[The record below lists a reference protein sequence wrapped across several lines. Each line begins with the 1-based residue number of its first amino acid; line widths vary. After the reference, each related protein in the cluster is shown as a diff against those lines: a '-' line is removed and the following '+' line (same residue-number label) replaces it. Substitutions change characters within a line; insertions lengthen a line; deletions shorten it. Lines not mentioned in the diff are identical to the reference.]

1 MRFPVYAIV
10 RPARIWLIAALAVAG
25 FAVAAAPAAQ
35 ASIGVETLVAGN
47 CSNASPTF
55 EECGSETQTFHLG
68 PFPFKYSVPKEPTLA
83 EAKEQSYTQAAG
95 HPAWGI
101 TDFKITTTGELPNEV
116 PSGVVTHVRTDVG
129 PGVSANPQAVGQ
141 CSMKEFDAS
150 EKEEEAVPGTGFY
163 PKPACAEAGP
173 KNTVIGVN
181 KVTVYAGPEGVGP
194 GFSDLPLEGTVYNVV
209 PPEGK
214 ASDFGVALKL
224 PMQLTEAQLKK
235 GFKEAE
241 EKGAKPGVGGFPSI
255 PVQEFLEAQQY
266 YAHTMIEGNVE
277 WAGDYHD
284 YYEIN
289 VSPVIPLI
297 SSRLILKGDI
307 GTTGQGGFI
316 TLPSNCVGPG
326 PATTNTVTVA
336 SLEGPTASKQYTTP
350 LGTEGCNGAAPFA
363 PVPFEPG
370 FSLKAETTQ
379 SDQPDGVTTELT
391 LPHDPSPSG
400 IDSSQLK
407 EASITLPEG
416 MTLNP
421 SAAHGL
427 EACTPAQI
435 GIGSRN
441 PVKCPAGSKIGTV
454 TLVVPDLP
462 ASEPLQGNLYLGG
475 PESGPITGPPYTM
488 YIDAESA
495 RYGISVRLKGAVVP
509 NEATGRLTASF
520 VENPQ
525 QPFSNLTLHFDGG
538 SLAPL
543 ANPLACGT
551 ATTQTSFEPYIGSF
565 ATQSPFS
572 AFVVDSNGSGGAC
585 PAPLPFALTQS
596 TANQSSVAGAHTS
609 YTFNLG
615 RADGQQYLAQVKT
628 VLPAGLV
635 GPIPSVTLCGEAQA
649 NAGTCTAA
657 SQIGNAA
664 VAAGAGSTPYLFTG
678 GTVYLTGPYNG
689 APYGLSIVVP
699 AVAGPF
705 NLGNV
710 VTRAA
715 INVEPYTGRV
725 VVTSTLPTIV
735 KGVPLRIRSV
745 TVAVNRQN
753 FLTNPTNCGV
763 LATDSTLTGFV
774 PGSSATATQSLS
786 SPFQVGECNK
796 LAFKPELTAFTGA
809 KTSKANGAS
818 IEVKISQ
825 GAGQANLQKVIT
837 TLPKQLPVRQST
849 LTKACPQATFEVGN
863 YPPGACPD
871 TARVGGATATTPI
884 LPGKMEGPAYLV
896 SHGGAAFPDL
906 DLILRGDGVV
916 VILVGHTHVSSKG
929 IITTT
934 FESLPDVPVTSFAV
948 KLPTRSNS
956 LLAAN
961 GNLCTSNLTMPTT
974 IMAQSGTKITQK
986 TKISVTN
993 CPVQIVGHKTS
1004 GTTAKMTVQA
1014 PAAGRI
1020 SGSGTDLQYVTR
1032 HLSKAGRTTL
1042 NVPLTRTGREVLGK
1056 FRTLRIKVRVGFVP
1070 KKGNK
1075 TSKAYATVTFRA

>member
-1 MRFPVYAIV
+1 MRFSVYTTV
-10 RPARIWLIAALAVAG
+10 RPARICLIALLVAAG
-25 FAVAAAPAAQ
+25 FVTIAASVAQ
-35 ASIGVETLVAGN
+35 ASSFGVEKFVAAN
-47 CSNASPTF
+47 CTGPF
-55 EECGSETQTFHLG
+55 EECGSVTTSIG
-68 PFPFKYSVPKEPTLA
+68 PFKYSTPKEPTLA
-83 EAKEQSYTQAAG
+83 EAKEQAYTQAAG

-101 TDFKITTTGELPNEV
+101 TDFKVNTEGTLPNEV
-116 PSGVVTHVRTDVG
+116 PVGIAEGKVVTHVRTDVG
-129 PGVSANPQAVGQ
+129 PGVSTNPEAVAK
-141 CSMKEFDAS
+141 CSFAQFG
-150 EKEEEAVPGTGFY
+150 EKEAIPGTGFY
-163 PKPACAEAGP
+163 SEPTCSPESE
-173 KNTVIGVN
+173 IGVN
-181 KVTVYAGPEGVGP
+181 RVTVYVGSEPFPKGGDVAIEGK
-194 GFSDLPLEGTVYNVV
+194 VYNLVQ
-209 PPEGK
+209 PAGL
-214 ASDFGVALKL
+214 ASDFGVALEL
-224 PMQLTEAQLKK
+224 PKPLTKGALEKAFAEHPLPGTEPEKKLTE
-235 GFKEAE
+235 
-241 EKGAKPGVGGFPSI
+241 
-255 PVQEFLEAQQY
+255 EFLEAQQY
-266 YAHTMIEGNVE
+266 YAHTLIEGSVE

-289 VSPVIPLI
+289 VSPRLPLI
-297 SSRLILKGDI
+297 ASRLVLKGEI

-316 TLPSNCVGPG
+316 TNPSNCAGPG
-326 PATTNTVTVA
+326 AATLNTVTLT
-336 SLEGPTASKQYTTP
+336 STTGQKEAREYEAP
-350 LGTEGCNGAAPFA
+350 LGTEGCNGAAPFSA
-363 PVPFEPG
+363 VPFAPA
-370 FSLKAETTQ
+370 FTLIPETAQ
-379 SDQPDGVTTELT
+379 SDQPDGITTELT
-391 LPHDPSPSG
+391 LPHDSSPKG

-407 EASITLPEG
+407 NASITLPEG

-435 GIGSRN
+435 GIGTRN
-441 PVKCPAGSKIGTV
+441 PVTCPAGSKIGTV

-495 RYGISVRLKGAVVP
+495 RYGLSVRLKGAAVP

-520 VENPQ
+520 IENPQ
-525 QPFSNLTLHFDGG
+525 QPFSDLTLHFNGG
-538 SLAPL
+538 ALAPL

-551 ATTQTSFEPYIGSF
+551 ATTETSFEPYIGSF
-565 ATQSPFS
+565 ATESHSKSFL
-572 AFVVDSNGSGGAC
+572 VDSNNAKGAC
-585 PAPLPFALTQS
+585 PAPLPFALTQG

-609 YTFNLG
+609 YTFSLA
-615 RADGQQYLAQVKT
+615 RTDGQQYLSQVKT

-649 NAGTCTAA
+649 NAGNCTAA

-664 VAAGAGSTPYLFTG
+664 VSAGAGAAPFLFTG
-678 GTVYLTGPYNG
+678 GVVYLTGPYNG

-735 KGVPLRIRSV
+735 RGVPLRIRSV

-753 FLTNPTNCGV
+753 FLTNPTNCGA
-763 LATDSTLTGFV
+763 LATESTLTGFV

-796 LAFKPELTAFTGA
+796 LAFKPTLTAFTGA

-825 GAGQANLQKVIT
+825 GSGEANLQKVIT

-849 LTKACPQATFEVGN
+849 LTKACPQATFEVAN

-884 LPGKMEGPAYLV
+884 LPGKLEGPAYLV

-916 VILVGHTHVSSKG
+916 VILVGHTHVSKG

-993 CPVQIVGHKTS
+993 CPVQIVGHRTS
-1004 GTTAKMTVQA
+1004 GATAKMTVQA

-1020 SGSGTDLQYVTR
+1020 SGSGTDLQFVTR
-1032 HLSKAGRTTL
+1032 HLSKAGRATI